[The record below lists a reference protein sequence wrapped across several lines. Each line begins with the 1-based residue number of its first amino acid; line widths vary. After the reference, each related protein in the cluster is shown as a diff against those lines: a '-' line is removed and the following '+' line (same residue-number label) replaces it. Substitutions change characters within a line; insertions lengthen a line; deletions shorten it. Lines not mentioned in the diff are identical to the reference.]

1 MNYSYFVGLD
11 VGKKTFDASLM
22 CPDEKELGHKSF
34 SNTSDGIKALLEWV
48 SSYDLSLKS
57 TLFCAENMGNYVT
70 ELSIASI
77 TLSFDLTLACPLS
90 IKKSI
95 GLQRGKNDRID
106 AKRIAFYATLHHR
119 KLKLYQL
126 PDEDLIK
133 LRTWVIIRDNLVKE
147 KVSLIKLQETALNT
161 AKLGDVTVSIDFLEE
176 QLIYVKGKIVHIE
189 QEMEKIIKSNLSLAT
204 NYKLLKS
211 ITGIGMMNAVI
222 LLCVTNNFQRFSDY
236 RKFACYCGVAPFE
249 HTSGIS
255 IRGKTKTS
263 PLANKQVKVYLTSA
277 AITAMCWDPQM
288 KAYYKRK
295 TAEGKHK
302 ASVINAIRAK
312 ILSRCFAVIRRQ
324 TPYVS
329 LVA

>member
-1 MNYSYFVGLD
+1 M
-11 VGKKTFDASLM
+11 
-22 CPDEKELGHKSF
+22 
-34 SNTSDGIKALLEWV
+34 
-48 SSYDLSLKS
+48 
-57 TLFCAENMGNYVT
+57 
-70 ELSIASI
+70 
-77 TLSFDLTLACPLS
+77 
-90 IKKSI
+90 
-95 GLQRGKNDRID
+95 
-106 AKRIAFYATLHHR
+106 
-119 KLKLYQL
+119 
-126 PDEDLIK
+126 
-133 LRTWVIIRDNLVKE
+133 IIRDNLVKE
-147 KVSLIKLQETALNT
+147 KVRLIKLQETALNT
-161 AKLGDVTVSIDFLEE
+161 AKLGYITTSIDFLAE
-176 QLIYVKGKIVHIE
+176 QFTYVKRKIVHIE
-189 QEMEKIIKSNLSLAT
+189 QEMEKIIQSNLSLAT

-222 LLCVTNNFQRFSDY
+222 LLCVTSNFQRFSDY

-263 PLANKQVKVYLTSA
+263 PLANKQEKVYLTSA

-288 KAYYKRK
+288 KVYYKRK